1 MNLKERAYSI
11 WNQYTYYIMVGVV
24 SLVASFFLPMLG
36 SSMDGG
42 FQFPTDTSGWIVF
55 LTTKLASAFMNVL
68 LLVLFVNQGKLNVRN
83 DQKYLDARK
92 ILEET
97 EKKRRERA
105 PRSPATYHRRL
116 YEKKGIMTFITS
128 ALGTFALTQAVL
140 TFDWVTFLTFIIVVL
155 MGVVMGIITMKK
167 VEIYWTEEYYLY
179 ALSEREKQEHDT
191 VRKRAVPESGRA
203 GSEESA

>member
-1 MNLKERAYSI
+1 MSIKERAYSI
-11 WNQYTYYIMVGVV
+11 WNQYTYYIIVGVV

-83 DQKYLDARK
+83 DQKYLEARK

-97 EKKRRERA
+97 EKRRRERA

-179 ALSEREKQEHDT
+179 ALAEKEKQDNDSVRRQT
-191 VRKRAVPESGRA
+191 VPQSCGA
-203 GSEESA
+203 GLEKSA